1 MCQNKLF
8 SKNVAIITF
17 SDSLIAICSILDPQ
31 QIKVHHRFGNIRV
44 LRQRIMFWIPII
56 WTSSSCSK
64 LFGTFENEDVL
75 IKGNCIYLKELA
87 WSSTAHTQ
95 IFYNNVQG
103 DQDHFFPKEML
114 ISPSILKLHKNPW
127 IWEGLTTIHFI

>member
-17 SDSLIAICSILDPQ
+17 SDCLIAICSILDLQ

-87 WSSTAHTQ
+87 
-95 IFYNNVQG
+95 
-103 DQDHFFPKEML
+103 
-114 ISPSILKLHKNPW
+114 
-127 IWEGLTTIHFI
+127 